1 MQRTSEE
8 EKRISKTKDT
18 IELIF
23 GKISTDTKQC
33 DLASMSSSMIRI
45 ADHARALKEQDA
57 ITSHEHLD
65 IIDRMDNIIIQVS
78 RNCKCRKI

>member
-1 MQRTSEE
+1 MRRTPEE
-8 EKRISKTKDT
+8 EQRISKSKDT

-23 GKISTDTKQC
+23 GKINADTKQC
-33 DLASMSSSMIRI
+33 DLAGMSSSMIRI

-65 IIDRMDNIIIQVS
+65 IIDRMDSIISQAS
-78 RNCKCRKI
+78 RNCKCKKI